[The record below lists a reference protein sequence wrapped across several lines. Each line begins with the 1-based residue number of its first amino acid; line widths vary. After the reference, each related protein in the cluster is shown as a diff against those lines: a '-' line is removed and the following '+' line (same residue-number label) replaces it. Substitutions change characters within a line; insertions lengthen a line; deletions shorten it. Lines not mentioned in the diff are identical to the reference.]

1 MNRQLTGVWLLG
13 VVSVSAAVLAGCGG
27 VDYRYSGYDIPKL
40 SGILIDGRDDD
51 WAGRGFRVDVLC
63 GPDGQAPAVDDLD
76 ARFRLGW
83 HEQGLL
89 LFLTVR
95 DDQADEHESVDQLW
109 RKDSVEL
116 YVSDGVGS
124 ANRYQIVLA
133 SGADKRFGTLRRK
146 LFERRPAVMNPPKL
160 TPALVAVPGEGGY
173 VVEAMLPWRD
183 LRMSPAMGKTIGLQ
197 IHVNDTDGG
206 ERKQVMWYPSGNARN
221 EPEAAHP
228 LRLSRWPG
236 PPQPAIARTHADVAR
251 GRATVKVLAWPAMV
265 GRVGGIVDGQ
275 RALDGASF
283 TAQGGRAAATLHM
296 PLRRGR
302 DPIKPVVLLP
312 GSILPL
318 RLGDLAKAR
327 ARAAIDLNLIFEPY
341 CFEGKTL
348 PACDFEHP
356 LQAENLLGPYTI
368 RTTYYDRR
376 WREVTEAAEPGRYG
390 AVVEIHPASGT
401 VLRRFRTLFRMPEGV
416 WWWRADVDAT
426 IDLPKQ
432 LGVDPAVLVEEKRA
446 VAEYLKWR
454 FSEGCSRDGASA
466 VLLAGLH
473 EVEAGKRK
481 RIHTG
486 NDVWAADRQWWVKMK
501 QKLYDTEKPA
511 AFVCPRPIEGTPA
524 PVIRRGTAA
533 EAGMKPDA
541 AATIDAVCKDWAAD
555 SDQAFAVCVV
565 RRGVVVLHKAYGTR
579 DGKPMT
585 TRTKSWMASITKLL
599 SGTLMMMLVDQGRVD
614 LDDSV
619 DKHLPA
625 FRDIEV
631 DRVMTVRNLY
641 THTNGLWGHWGDDM
655 HDFEEIV
662 AAYYPHLQIGV
673 RHAYNGAG
681 YGLGGKIIEM
691 RTGEAI
697 PKFYRKHLLGPLQCA
712 NTDVNDTYG
721 GAMSVPM
728 DIAKIG
734 QMLLNRGA
742 YGEHRFFSDATFEK
756 MMPAPLVGLQSGPK
770 TWGIG
775 VRWTSNEGNPRP
787 TDVLSAKAFGHG
799 AASSATLAIDPVHD
813 LVIVM
818 TRNAAGKNFAKHNPK
833 FIRAVV
839 EGILPKEKTVTPGS
853 P

>member
-1 MNRQLTGVWLLG
+1 MNRQLTGAWLLT
-13 VVSVSAAVLAGCGG
+13 VVSVSAAAMAGCGSA
-27 VDYRYSGYDIPKL
+27 DYRYAGYDIPKL

-63 GPDGQAPAVDDLD
+63 GPEGQAPAVDDLD
-76 ARFRLGW
+76 AKVQLGW

-89 LFLTVR
+89 MFLTVR

-124 ANRYQIVLA
+124 ANRYQIVMTP
-133 SGADKRFGTLRRK
+133 GVDKRFGTLRRK
-146 LFERRPAVMNPPKL
+146 LFERRPAKMNPPKL
-160 TPALVAVPGEGGY
+160 TPALVAAASEGGY
-173 VVEAMLPWRD
+173 VIEAMLPWRD
-183 LRMSPAMGKTIGLQ
+183 LKMSPGMGKTAGLQ
-197 IHVNDTDGG
+197 LYVNDTDGG
-206 ERKQVMWYPSGNARN
+206 ERKQVMWYPSGNTRN
-221 EPEAAHP
+221 EPDAAHL
-228 LRLSRWPG
+228 LRLSRRPG
-236 PPQPAIARTHADVAR
+236 PPQRAIARMCADVTR
-251 GRATVKVLAWPAMV
+251 GRATVTVLAKPSLV
-265 GRVGGIVDGQ
+265 GSTAVVADRSGVLGQ
-275 RALDGASF
+275 VKL
-283 TAQGGRAAATLHM
+283 TARGGRAAATVHV
-296 PLRRGR
+296 PLRRDR
-302 DPIKPVVLLP
+302 EWIDPVVRLP
-312 GSILPL
+312 GGVVPL

-327 ARAAIDLNLIFEPY
+327 ARAAMDLNLIFKPY
-341 CFEGKTL
+341 CFEGTKL
-348 PACDFEHP
+348 PGCDVEHP

-376 WREVTEAAEPGRYG
+376 RREVTEAAEPGRYG
-390 AVVEIHPASGT
+390 AVVEIQPAGGP
-401 VLRRFRTLFRMPEGV
+401 VLRRFRTLFRMPEGA
-416 WWWRADVDAT
+416 WRSRGEVAAT

-432 LGVDPAVLVEEKRA
+432 LGIDPAVLGEEKRA
-446 VAEYLKWR
+446 VAEYLTRR
-454 FSEGCSRDGASA
+454 FSEGCSRDGAGA
-466 VLLAGLH
+466 ALLAGLH

-481 RIHTG
+481 WLNTG

-501 QKLYDTEKPA
+501 QKLYGVEKPA

-524 PVIRRGTAA
+524 PVIRRGTAV

-541 AATIDAVCKDWAAD
+541 AAKIDAVCSAWAGD

-565 RRGVVVLHKAYGTR
+565 RRGVIVLHKAYGTR
-579 DGKPMT
+579 DGQPMT
-585 TRTKSWMASITKLL
+585 TRTTSWMASITKLL

-614 LDDSV
+614 LDDPI

-631 DRVMTVRNLY
+631 DRAMTVRDLY

-655 HDFEEIV
+655 HDVEEIV
-662 AAYYPHLQIGV
+662 AAYYPHLTIGV

-681 YGLGGKIIEM
+681 YALGGKIIEM

-697 PKFYRKHLLGPLQCA
+697 PKFYRKHLLGPLRCA
-712 NTDVNDTYG
+712 NTDVSDTCG
-721 GAMSVPM
+721 GAMSVPL

-756 MMPAPLVGLQSGPK
+756 MLPAPLVGLQGGPK

-775 VRWTSNEGNPRP
+775 VRWTNHEGAPRP
-787 TDVLSAKAFGHG
+787 TDMLSDKAFGHG
-799 AASSATLAIDPVHD
+799 AASSATLAIDPAHD

-818 TRNAAGKNFAKHNPK
+818 TRNAAGKNFAKHNPVFLK
-833 FIRAVV
+833 AIVD
-839 EGILPKEKTVTPGS
+839 GILPE
-853 P
+853 